1 MNVSNLSGNFIIDM
15 DEVLVNISPGQYR
28 AIRENWLRYN
38 RFFND
43 LGPLKDKDVLNRPT
57 FKLTDWL
64 LKDEYKNLE
73 NLLSIKEFIHQMI
86 RKDYFSTD
94 LYANMEPTDFAK
106 KTLMNK
112 AFMEHIRVK
121 KVYILTRYVDEE
133 MLKSKKKF
141 IKKYFNHSKIELIAV
156 PLHEKKSDYIK
167 KLNIDWNIFVDDEI
181 KNIADFAEN
190 LDIEGKEF
198 LIPKFG
204 YNEMPDILDVLIK
217 GKGAVYNYYE
227 Q

>member
-1 MNVSNLSGNFIIDM
+1 VNISNLSGNFIIDM

-43 LGPLKDKDVLNRPT
+43 LGPLKDKEILNRPT
-57 FKLTDWL
+57 FKLVDWL
-64 LKDEYKNLE
+64 LKDEYLNSE
-73 NLLSIKEFIHQMI
+73 NAISVKEFLHKMI
-86 RKDYFSTD
+86 CIDYFSTD
-94 LYANMEPTDFAK
+94 LYANMQPTNFAR
-106 KTLMNK
+106 KTVMNK
-112 AFMEHIRVK
+112 AFIEHIRVK
-121 KVYILTRYVDEE
+121 KVYILTRYIDEK
-133 MLKSKKKF
+133 MLESKKKF
-141 IKKYFNHSKIELIAV
+141 VKKYFKHSKIELIAV
-156 PLHEKKSDYIK
+156 QLNEKKSDYIK
-167 KLNIDWNIFVDDEI
+167 KLNIDWNIFIDDEI

-190 LDIEGKEF
+190 LNIEGKEF

-204 YNEMPDILDVLIK
+204 YNEMPEILDILIK